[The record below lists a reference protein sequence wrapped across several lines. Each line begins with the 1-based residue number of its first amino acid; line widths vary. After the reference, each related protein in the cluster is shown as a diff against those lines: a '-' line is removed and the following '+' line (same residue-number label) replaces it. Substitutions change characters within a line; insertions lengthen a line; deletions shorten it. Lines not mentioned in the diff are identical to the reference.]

1 MSFAQI
7 SRRAGLTSYRSND
20 VLMKA
25 AAIQMT
31 SGRSVERNLGEA
43 ARLLREA
50 RTAGAELAVLPE
62 NFAFLGADDG
72 ERLSVSETWTSGP
85 MQSFLAEQSAE
96 HGIWIVGGTV
106 PIRDSDDK
114 VYSASLLFS
123 PEGELAARYDKIH
136 LFDVGIPGA
145 AESYQESATTI
156 PSNAPVVTKI
166 PLGHLGL
173 AICYDLRFPA
183 LFQRL
188 GELGAEIVALPAA
201 FTGPTGDAHWHV
213 LLRARAIEG
222 LSYVVAAAQSGEHP
236 GGRRT
241 YGHSMIVGPWG
252 EILAES
258 DLSPGVI
265 VADLDMMR
273 LRRIRE
279 RFPVLEHRRGL

>member
-1 MSFAQI
+1 
-7 SRRAGLTSYRSND
+7 
-20 VLMKA
+20 
-25 AAIQMT
+25 
-31 SGRSVERNLGEA
+31 
-43 ARLLREA
+43 
-50 RTAGAELAVLPE
+50 
-62 NFAFLGADDG
+62 
-72 ERLSVSETWTSGP
+72 

-156 PSNAPVVTKI
+156 PGNAPVVTKI